1 MEFDETHGIDELNAR
16 QVHIVLRVL
25 IDKFVIVN

>member
-1 MEFDETHGIDELNAR
+1 MKSDETHRVDELNAR

-25 IDKFVIVN
+25 IDQFVVVN